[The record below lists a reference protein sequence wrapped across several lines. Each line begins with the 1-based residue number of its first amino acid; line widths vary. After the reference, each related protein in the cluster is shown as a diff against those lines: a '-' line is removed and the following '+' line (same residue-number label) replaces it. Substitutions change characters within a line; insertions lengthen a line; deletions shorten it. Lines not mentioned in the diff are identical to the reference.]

1 MVYPIHN
8 LYSFIIFKFCIIS
21 KTDDFCNTLIDYSC
35 KNGKVNI
42 IVGKGSRKEELVCDK
57 AGQNISVALKDGEFL
72 HLGAII
78 CPGCIEMCGEVNCLL
93 DNSFNDREG
102 RKEDDDEDNES
113 RDPLLERL
121 EKKAKEKSESVTTS
135 LNSTKTSKSIFRK
148 EMPDSF
154 NSTRT
159 SKSISRKEIPD
170 SKVGVKDEL
179 TCDGV
184 GGGGFFDQFFDYFD

>member
-1 MVYPIHN
+1 MKNYD
-8 LYSFIIFKFCIIS
+8 LCLTF
-21 KTDDFCNTLIDYSC
+21 TDYSC

-102 RKEDDDEDNES
+102 RKEDDDEL

-121 EKKAKEKSESVTTS
+121 EKKAKEKSENVSSS

-148 EMPDSF
+148 EMPDSS

>member
-1 MVYPIHN
+1 MYYIKNDDFYHN
-8 LYSFIIFKFCIIS
+8 L
-21 KTDDFCNTLIDYSC
+21 TDYSC

-135 LNSTKTSKSIFRK
+135 HSTKTSKSIFRK

-154 NSTRT
+154 NNTRT
-159 SKSISRKEIPD
+159 S
-170 SKVGVKDEL
+170 
-179 TCDGV
+179 
-184 GGGGFFDQFFDYFD
+184 